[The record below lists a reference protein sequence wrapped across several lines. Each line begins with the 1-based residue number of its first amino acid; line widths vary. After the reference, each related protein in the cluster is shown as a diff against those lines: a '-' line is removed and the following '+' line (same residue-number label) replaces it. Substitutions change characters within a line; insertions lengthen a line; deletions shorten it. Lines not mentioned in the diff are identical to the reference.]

1 MEEERRGVRPR
12 AAGGAV
18 VKTERYGMIKQTLFR
33 PREKLSGSAKRKVF
47 SERYLKNAD
56 DIMGKGML
64 FAEFLCNR
72 LEKDR

>member
-1 MEEERRGVRPR
+1 
-12 AAGGAV
+12 
-18 VKTERYGMIKQTLFR
+18 MIKQTLFR